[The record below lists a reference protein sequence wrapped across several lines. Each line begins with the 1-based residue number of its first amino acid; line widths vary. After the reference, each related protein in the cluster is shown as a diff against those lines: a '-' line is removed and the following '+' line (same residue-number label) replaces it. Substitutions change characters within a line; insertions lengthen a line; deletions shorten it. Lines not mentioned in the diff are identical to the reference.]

1 MAVDQNTPGKV
12 PRARLTNDVNGL
24 FFVFGVLAVMMVA
37 LPCPID
43 ASSDLAVKSDIS
55 ITEMKR

>member
-1 MAVDQNTPGKV
+1 MAVDQNTQV
-12 PRARLTNDVNGL
+12 IASRRRLTKDVNGL
-24 FFVFGVLAVMMVA
+24 FFVFGVLAVMMVS

-43 ASSDLAVKSDIS
+43 AAVDTSARSDLS